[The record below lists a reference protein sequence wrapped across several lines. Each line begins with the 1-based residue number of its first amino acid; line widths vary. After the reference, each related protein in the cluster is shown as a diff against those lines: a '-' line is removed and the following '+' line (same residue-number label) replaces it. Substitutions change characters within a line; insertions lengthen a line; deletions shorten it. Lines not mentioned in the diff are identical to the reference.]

1 MARFLAP
8 LRWLLALALAVGA
21 PALAAVPGA
30 VPGPVIA
37 IGGALRADNDAVWG
51 TVVALAGG
59 PKARFLVV
67 GAASEDPARAAGT
80 AVAILRRHG
89 AQAEFLPLPTP
100 SPGRTRGRT
109 QVEGLVRQIEAATG
123 LFFTGGA
130 QERITAA
137 VGNGPLLAAMQ
148 ALHQRGGT
156 IAGTSAGAAV
166 MSEDM
171 FADPPATLD
180 VLKGGMGQARTL
192 GRGLGF
198 AGPGV
203 FVDQHFLRRGRIGRL
218 LPAQWAVGDRL
229 GIGVDEDTAA
239 ILQGG
244 VLRVAGSSGVLV
256 ADVGEAVS
264 VASEGPFGLRGI
276 RLHLLH
282 QGDAMVLDTGV
293 VQPGP
298 GRTPVPPEGD
308 SGGRDAPLRDRFF
321 PDILGQG
328 ALTGALDRIA
338 QGGVREVVGLAFDPT
353 EGTPNPRLGFEFR
366 LSRTP
371 RSMTW
376 SDPAGGMVTVS
387 GVRLDVLPVR
397 MAEPL
402 YRPWLPNTAD

>member
-8 LRWLLALALAVGA
+8 LRWLLALTLVGMAGA
-21 PALAAVPGA
+21 PALAA

-67 GAASEDPARAAGT
+67 GAASEDPARAAEK

-89 AQAEFLPLPTP
+89 AQAQFLPLPATSSGRMRP
-100 SPGRTRGRT
+100 SRAPVAD
-109 QVEGLVRQIEAATG
+109 QVRQIEAASG

-137 VGNGPLLAAMQ
+137 VGKGPLLAAMQ
-148 ALHQRGGT
+148 ALHRRGGT

-166 MSEDM
+166 MSEHM
-171 FADPPATLD
+171 FVDPPATLEAM
-180 VLKGGMGQARTL
+180 KGGVRQARTL

-218 LPAQWAVGDRL
+218 LPAQWAVGARL

-256 ADVGEAVS
+256 TDVGQAVS
-264 VASEGPFGLRGI
+264 VAGASAFGLRGI

-282 QGDAMVLDTGV
+282 QGDAMVLDTGAI
-293 VQPGP
+293 QPGP
-298 GRTPVPPEGD
+298 GRTLLTPATVAGGGDPP
-308 SGGRDAPLRDRFF
+308 LHDRFF
-321 PDILGQG
+321 ANILGEG

-338 QGGVREVVGLAFDPT
+338 QDDVREVVGLAFDPT
-353 EGTPNPRLGFEFR
+353 PGTANPRLGFEFR

-371 RSMTW
+371 ATIAW
-376 SDPAGGMVTVS
+376 SDPVGGKVTVS
-387 GVRLDVLPVR
+387 GISLDVLPVR

>member
-1 MARFLAP
+1 MVRSHP
-8 LRWLLALALAVGA
+8 LRWLLALALAVFAGA
-21 PALAAVPGA
+21 PAFAAA
-30 VPGPVIA
+30 PGPVVA

-89 AQAEFLPLPTP
+89 AQAQFLPLPLP
-100 SPGRTRGRT
+100 SPGHTQGTRAL
-109 QVEGLVRQIEAATG
+109 VEDQVRQIEAATG

-137 VGNGPLLAAMQ
+137 VGTGRLLAAMQ
-148 ALHQRGGT
+148 ALHRRGGT

-166 MSEDM
+166 MSAHM

-180 VLKGGMGQARTL
+180 VLKGGVGQAHTL

-239 ILQGG
+239 ILHGG
-244 VLRVAGSSGVLV
+244 VLRVAGSSGALV
-256 ADVGEAVS
+256 ADVGDAVS
-264 VASEGPFGLRGI
+264 AAAGGPFGLRGI
-276 RLHLLH
+276 RLHLLY

-298 GRTPVPPEGD
+298 GRTPMHA
-308 SGGRDAPLRDRFF
+308 SAATGGGDAPLRDRFF
-321 PDILGQG
+321 PDILGEG
-328 ALTGALDRIA
+328 ALTGALDRVA
-338 QGGVREVVGLAFDPT
+338 RGGVGEVIGLAFDPA
-353 EGTPNPRLGFEFR
+353 EGNANPRLGFEFR

-371 RSMTW
+371 RSMAW
-376 SDPAGGMVTVS
+376 SDPDGGPVTVS

-397 MAEPL
+397 MADPL